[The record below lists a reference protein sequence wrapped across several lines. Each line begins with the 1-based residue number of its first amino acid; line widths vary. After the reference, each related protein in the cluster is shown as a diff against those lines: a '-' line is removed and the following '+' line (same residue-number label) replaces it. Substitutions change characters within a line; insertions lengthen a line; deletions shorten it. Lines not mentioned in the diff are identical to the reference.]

1 MNDSETP
8 IERVLWSARP
18 SPSNPAW
25 AGLHDQV
32 MGGRSQGSAQPQAG
46 EGTDPDHVLF
56 SGAISRAN
64 GGGFASFRLR
74 LPTPVT
80 IGAAHT
86 VTLTLRGDGGPIK
99 LCLHRQSDWDG
110 VQWQTDFLA
119 SATWTTQVLP
129 LPAFVARRR
138 GRLVSERP
146 LSPDDHLF
154 QIGLMTTRPEP
165 GPFWLAVARIA
176 LR

>member
-64 GGGFASFRLR
+64 GGGFASFRPR

-119 SATWTTQVLP
+119 SATRG
-129 LPAFVARRR
+129 PANEPEVKITAR
-138 GRLVSERP
+138 E
-146 LSPDDHLF
+146 
-154 QIGLMTTRPEP
+154 
-165 GPFWLAVARIA
+165 A
-176 LR
+176 LRQESRKPGTA